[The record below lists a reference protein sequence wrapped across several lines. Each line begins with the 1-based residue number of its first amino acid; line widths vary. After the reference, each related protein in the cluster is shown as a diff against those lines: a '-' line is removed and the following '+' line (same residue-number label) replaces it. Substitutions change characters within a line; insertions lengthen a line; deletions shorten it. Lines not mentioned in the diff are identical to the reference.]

1 MPGPLSTHEI
11 LYRLL
16 EVEHAK
22 VPEGEVFDSYVRVT
36 PAKLVHLN
44 FIEEKQS
51 MNVPNDDNTL
61 IVYPYKQARKL
72 VIQNRGPAAL
82 RWLING
88 KKGTMTAYNTLHEN
102 EGDNDHWWGFPLI
115 RSLNLIAN
123 GSPYANV
130 EFSLR
135 V

>member
-1 MPGPLSTHEI
+1 MPGSIGTLEI
-11 LYRLL
+11 LFRLL
-16 EVEHAK
+16 EIEHAK
-22 VPEGEVFDSYVRVT
+22 VPEGQVFDSYVRVT
-36 PAKLVHLN
+36 PAKLVHINL
-44 FIEEKQS
+44 IEEKQS
-51 MNVPNDDNTL
+51 MNLPNDENTL
-61 IVYPYKQARKL
+61 IVFPYKQARKL
-72 VIQNRGPAAL
+72 VIQNRGPATL

-115 RSLNLIAN
+115 RSLNLIAD
-123 GSPYANV
+123 SPPWCNV